1 MPEKL
6 DKKESDLSL
15 QKSKKEIIVE
25 IFSRR
30 LDELIVEYDLF
41 FRREIKTPPEKK
53 RDELE
58 RSIRQLLSQEDRS
71 GRVKLLIENL
81 AHRFYLY
88 NNMWQKRVT
97 AYEIDISQRNKR
109 TLPAPDKT
117 ASPPKSFPQEASKQ
131 EPDSLQL
138 KISLEDPASLDNF
151 YQNYAKLLSNRKMQ
165 PGKKEVIVENLARKL
180 KAANIKEAELQL
192 KFEKDNLKIKIK
204 VANT

>member
-58 RSIRQLLSQEDRS
+58 RSIRQLLYLFRQLQHPFDLLLYFNLS
-71 GRVKLLIENL
+71 KL
-81 AHRFYLY
+81 F
-88 NNMWQKRVT
+88 
-97 AYEIDISQRNKR
+97 
-109 TLPAPDKT
+109 
-117 ASPPKSFPQEASKQ
+117 
-131 EPDSLQL
+131 
-138 KISLEDPASLDNF
+138 
-151 YQNYAKLLSNRKMQ
+151 
-165 PGKKEVIVENLARKL
+165 
-180 KAANIKEAELQL
+180 
-192 KFEKDNLKIKIK
+192 
-204 VANT
+204 